1 MIEAVREST
10 APTERL
16 WAVMSDV
23 RRWPEWLPTVDAVT
37 PLDPDRVDE
46 VGAEYRVEQ
55 PKLPPAVWRITEV
68 VAGRSFTWEST
79 APGMRSVGRHVLRPN
94 TDGTTTITLGIEWS
108 GLLTPVVRFLVG
120 RTAQDYVEREAEALD
135 RTASAGA

>member
-1 MIEAVREST
+1 MIEVVREST
-10 APTERL
+10 APVERL

-55 PKLPPAVWRITEV
+55 PRLPAAVWRITEV
-68 VAGRSFTWEST
+68 VEGRSFTWEST
-79 APGMRSVGRHVLRPN
+79 APGLRSVGTHVLRPAG
-94 TDGTTTITLGIEWS
+94 DGTTTITLGIEWS
-108 GLLTPVVRFLVG
+108 GLLAPVLRLLAG
-120 RTAQDYVEREAEALD
+120 RTAQDYVEQEAAALD
-135 RTASAGA
+135 RTASADG